1 MLKSLLYQALIR
13 TPLLVTKT
21 LAEIYANKTESLGT
35 PGIKWEWDQEELKRH
50 FQEIMWK
57 TASWS
62 QTVVVFVD
70 ALDECEEF
78 NSVVSYFQT
87 DLLPKSIH
95 VLVSSRLEPSISGAN
110 KVRLDENNQADIQTY
125 IRSQLLD
132 SRFSSE
138 TIWISQIIDEA
149 DGCFLW
155 VKLVLAHSDFSAFGT
170 NEIIWLPHNLEEAY
184 RLIMSR
190 TMAGD
195 SHLRQKYARKILR
208 LITYTL
214 RPVTIEELWDGLAL
228 GHSKLSSVYGD
239 LEEAKLL
246 PHSSNSISN
255 AASMVE
261 YVSGGLL
268 EVVDLDLV
276 SSIDRRFGT
285 PSKVVSFLH
294 CSVKE
299 YLQRTEA
306 WGETS
311 VTAHGLHLEI
321 ALECF
326 DYLQQIHSGAVI
338 TKETALGSRPFLHYA
353 LFFGMQHLRMAMEFS
368 ISPFAYG
375 LSTAWEILTS
385 DFLNYWISVFDLGL
399 EDHPMFQ
406 YQKTVPLHV
415 LSYFN
420 LQPPDKRVLESML
433 ENLDRQD
440 HDGRTPLSVAATMG
454 HQNMCQLLIL
464 MGADCSIRDNMY
476 GLTPLGWAAAYGHI
490 DVAKLLL
497 ECGSDIDDCVSGYS
511 ALHIALRLHQT
522 DMVDLLI
529 AHGADIS
536 VKDKYSGQTVLS
548 LAASIGHVPTVDLL
562 LSCGADIMSKDDGT
576 GWTAF
581 HHAISKGHKRTLAHL
596 FDALREDQV
605 DLLEAHLNET
615 GPHWVKRLSL
625 KSFLFATSCH
635 GSNESTSTTPTQAG
649 FLDNGSSTNSS
660 TSGNLKSSK
669 RRYNDFPD
677 SDDEEQEDD
686 LNRSRKISRQSAKDN
701 KRLACPYHQ
710 RCPEIYSSGACN
722 GTGFENMNRLKLSLS
737 IIFIVIS

>member
-1 MLKSLLYQALIR
+1 MDNGLSEITGALDGTGSWLFQHSQFKSWIGKPSGLLWISGKQGSGKSVLTRYILQQWQNYTSTRLSRKESYTLFFSFDGAKRRISMTAMLKSLLYQALIR

-268 EVVDLDLV
+268 EVVDLDL
-276 SSIDRRFGT
+276 
-285 PSKVVSFLH
+285 
-294 CSVKE
+294 
-299 YLQRTEA
+299 
-306 WGETS
+306 
-311 VTAHGLHLEI
+311 
-321 ALECF
+321 
-326 DYLQQIHSGAVI
+326 
-338 TKETALGSRPFLHYA
+338 
-353 LFFGMQHLRMAMEFS
+353 FF
-368 ISPFAYG
+368 
-375 LSTAWEILTS
+375 
-385 DFLNYWISVFDLGL
+385 
-399 EDHPMFQ
+399 
-406 YQKTVPLHV
+406 
-415 LSYFN
+415 
-420 LQPPDKRVLESML
+420 
-433 ENLDRQD
+433 
-440 HDGRTPLSVAATMG
+440 
-454 HQNMCQLLIL
+454 
-464 MGADCSIRDNMY
+464 
-476 GLTPLGWAAAYGHI
+476 
-490 DVAKLLL
+490 
-497 ECGSDIDDCVSGYS
+497 
-511 ALHIALRLHQT
+511 
-522 DMVDLLI
+522 
-529 AHGADIS
+529 
-536 VKDKYSGQTVLS
+536 
-548 LAASIGHVPTVDLL
+548 
-562 LSCGADIMSKDDGT
+562 
-576 GWTAF
+576 
-581 HHAISKGHKRTLAHL
+581 
-596 FDALREDQV
+596 
-605 DLLEAHLNET
+605 
-615 GPHWVKRLSL
+615 
-625 KSFLFATSCH
+625 
-635 GSNESTSTTPTQAG
+635 
-649 FLDNGSSTNSS
+649 
-660 TSGNLKSSK
+660 
-669 RRYNDFPD
+669 
-677 SDDEEQEDD
+677 
-686 LNRSRKISRQSAKDN
+686 
-701 KRLACPYHQ
+701 
-710 RCPEIYSSGACN
+710 
-722 GTGFENMNRLKLSLS
+722 
-737 IIFIVIS
+737 

>member
-268 EVVDLDLV
+268 EVVDLDL
-276 SSIDRRFGT
+276 
-285 PSKVVSFLH
+285 
-294 CSVKE
+294 
-299 YLQRTEA
+299 
-306 WGETS
+306 
-311 VTAHGLHLEI
+311 
-321 ALECF
+321 
-326 DYLQQIHSGAVI
+326 
-338 TKETALGSRPFLHYA
+338 
-353 LFFGMQHLRMAMEFS
+353 FF
-368 ISPFAYG
+368 
-375 LSTAWEILTS
+375 
-385 DFLNYWISVFDLGL
+385 
-399 EDHPMFQ
+399 
-406 YQKTVPLHV
+406 
-415 LSYFN
+415 
-420 LQPPDKRVLESML
+420 
-433 ENLDRQD
+433 
-440 HDGRTPLSVAATMG
+440 
-454 HQNMCQLLIL
+454 
-464 MGADCSIRDNMY
+464 
-476 GLTPLGWAAAYGHI
+476 
-490 DVAKLLL
+490 
-497 ECGSDIDDCVSGYS
+497 
-511 ALHIALRLHQT
+511 
-522 DMVDLLI
+522 
-529 AHGADIS
+529 
-536 VKDKYSGQTVLS
+536 
-548 LAASIGHVPTVDLL
+548 
-562 LSCGADIMSKDDGT
+562 
-576 GWTAF
+576 
-581 HHAISKGHKRTLAHL
+581 
-596 FDALREDQV
+596 
-605 DLLEAHLNET
+605 
-615 GPHWVKRLSL
+615 
-625 KSFLFATSCH
+625 
-635 GSNESTSTTPTQAG
+635 
-649 FLDNGSSTNSS
+649 
-660 TSGNLKSSK
+660 
-669 RRYNDFPD
+669 
-677 SDDEEQEDD
+677 
-686 LNRSRKISRQSAKDN
+686 
-701 KRLACPYHQ
+701 
-710 RCPEIYSSGACN
+710 
-722 GTGFENMNRLKLSLS
+722 
-737 IIFIVIS
+737 